1 MLARQ
6 VAQVV
11 EQFGIDLDHVTR
23 RAFVGRRR
31 RVAGRGVGRGL
42 AGSAVGQGGTA
53 EVADIVDQRR
63 GGMQRLPQ
71 AHGIEHVRQT
81 VMAVL
86 QQGEQRRARRQ
97 ATGRQQLVEEFQF
110 MGQVTDRG
118 DLDHTRDALQGV
130 QVTQQVVHL
139 DRAARVGL
147 PACQRGS
154 GALDDVRAFFQ
165 EDFQQLLVA
174 RAPRFF
180 GQQVTDHRR
189 GQLQRGHRITAHPP
203 DGLRRQGLLQQAAQ
217 GIDERRSR
225 RQFLPGRDLV
235 EHVDQCLVALLS
247 QGKEA
252 RISGQAAFLD
262 RAIEVE
268 QRLADIIHLPQVG
281 QVRPVP
287 EGGQLIEQG
296 LQRLPLARL
305 LLPAR
310 QQRLGIEQNVH
321 GLGQEAGDQLRVA
334 LSPRGMLRLFLQCD
348 QALVHRLADQF
359 DQLCGAGDG
368 RQRRAV
374 ELRQGQVEQ

>member
-1 MLARQ
+1 M
-6 VAQVV
+6 
-11 EQFGIDLDHVTR
+11 
-23 RAFVGRRR
+23 
-31 RVAGRGVGRGL
+31 
-42 AGSAVGQGGTA
+42 
-53 EVADIVDQRR
+53 
-63 GGMQRLPQ
+63 
-71 AHGIEHVRQT
+71 
-81 VMAVL
+81 
-86 QQGEQRRARRQ
+86 
-97 ATGRQQLVEEFQF
+97 
-110 MGQVTDRG
+110 
-118 DLDHTRDALQGV
+118 
-130 QVTQQVVHL
+130 
-139 DRAARVGL
+139 
-147 PACQRGS
+147 
-154 GALDDVRAFFQ
+154 
-165 EDFQQLLVA
+165 
-174 RAPRFF
+174 
-180 GQQVTDHRR
+180 
-189 GQLQRGHRITAHPP
+189 
-203 DGLRRQGLLQQAAQ
+203 LQQAAQ